1 MRFAQA
7 NRRRAT
13 RLLETHNSFG
23 NRSPFARPG
32 KALSRRI
39 LAGDGSAANA
49 GLVRPMQLENSARWR
64 ADRSLTIE
72 CAPLSRRANP
82 PSDPM
87 PDSLI
92 SSGSIAFLGF
102 GEAAQAF
109 LAGWRT
115 NANFKAR
122 ICAYDIKTDSPDSE
136 VRTAKRADYAA
147 ANVLGAS
154 TAAEALTGAEAV
166 FSVVTADQA
175 HEAAIA
181 ALPGLAKGALFF
193 DCDSCAPQTKTR
205 TAQDVEAAG
214 GLYVDVAVMA
224 AVHPRLH
231 RTPLLISGPHV
242 EAAAPA
248 LASLGMSATIHDG
261 PVGAASSVKMIRSV
275 MMKGLEALV
284 CECVLAGRKAGV
296 IETVLDSLDD
306 TYPGFD
312 WKKRSAYMLERVM
325 THGVRRA
332 AEMRE
337 VALTVDLLG
346 LKGEMSRASVG
357 WEQAIGEL
365 GLRAN
370 GAEAADYRVLADRIL
385 AALDPAAREG

>member
-1 MRFAQA
+1 
-7 NRRRAT
+7 
-13 RLLETHNSFG
+13 
-23 NRSPFARPG
+23 
-32 KALSRRI
+32 
-39 LAGDGSAANA
+39 
-49 GLVRPMQLENSARWR
+49 
-64 ADRSLTIE
+64 
-72 CAPLSRRANP
+72 
-82 PSDPM
+82 M
-87 PDSLI
+87 PDSTI
-92 SSGSIAFLGF
+92 RSASIAFLGF
-102 GEAAQAF
+102 GEAAHAF
-109 LAGWRT
+109 LDGWRT
-115 NANFKAR
+115 NSDFKAR
-122 ICAYDIKTDSPDSE
+122 ICAYDIKTDAPDSE

-147 ANVLGAS
+147 AKVLGAS
-154 TAAEALTGAEAV
+154 TAAEAVTGAEAV

-193 DCDSCAPQTKTR
+193 DCDSCAPQTKSR
-205 TAQDVEAAG
+205 TAHDVEAAG
-214 GLYVDVAVMA
+214 GRYVDVAVMA
-224 AVHPRLH
+224 PVRPRLH

-242 EAAAPA
+242 EAATSA
-248 LASLGMSATIHDG
+248 LVSLGMSATIHDG
-261 PVGAASSVKMIRSV
+261 PVGSASAVKMIRSV

-346 LKGEMSRASVG
+346 LEGEMSRAAVG
-357 WEQAIGEL
+357 WEQTIGEL

-370 GAEAADYRVLADRIL
+370 AAEAADYRVLADRIL
-385 AALDPAAREG
+385 AGLPAHPTATKKAG

>member
-1 MRFAQA
+1 MLD
-7 NRRRAT
+7 N
-13 RLLETHNSFG
+13 
-23 NRSPFARPG
+23 
-32 KALSRRI
+32 
-39 LAGDGSAANA
+39 
-49 GLVRPMQLENSARWR
+49 
-64 ADRSLTIE
+64 
-72 CAPLSRRANP
+72 
-82 PSDPM
+82 PM
-87 PDSLI
+87 PDSTI

-102 GEAAQAF
+102 GEAARAF
-109 LAGWRT
+109 LDGWRT
-115 NANFKAR
+115 EPNFKAR
-122 ICAYDIKTDSPDSE
+122 VCAYDIKTDSPDSQM
-136 VRTAKRADYAA
+136 RTAKRADYAA
-147 ANVLGAS
+147 AQVLGAS
-154 TAAEALTGAEAV
+154 TAAEAVKGAEAV

-181 ALPGLAKGALFF
+181 ALPGLAKGPLFF
-193 DCDSCAPQTKTR
+193 DCDSCAPQTKAR
-205 TAQDVEAAG
+205 SAQDVEAAG
-214 GLYVDVAVMA
+214 GRYVDVAVMQ

-242 EAAAPA
+242 ESAAAA
-248 LASLGMSATIHDG
+248 LAALGMSAKIHLG
-261 PVGAASSVKMIRSV
+261 PVGAASSVKMIRSI

-346 LKGEMSRASVG
+346 LKGEMSRACVG
-357 WEQAIGEL
+357 WQQQIGEL
-365 GLRAN
+365 GLRASA
-370 GAEAADYRVLADRIL
+370 AELADYGVLADRIL
-385 AALDPAAREG
+385 AGLDPAVRDG